1 MALQTTEA
9 FVLRTYSLAEADKIC
24 VFLTKET
31 GKVRGVAH
39 GARKVKS
46 RFGSS
51 LEPFTEVSLTYF
63 QKEGRELVS
72 ISTCEIVRSN
82 FYSAARDPETAGA
95 FSYMAELLTEF
106 LPDNEANERLYRLVG
121 AVLEAIEKESDLVL
135 VLRYFESWVLKF
147 SGFFPDI
154 SRCSSCGGVASA
166 SDLIF
171 LTADGAPRC
180 QACSDGRGLA
190 VDPALRRVIKD
201 IFGLHPTAFSRSRIH
216 PEHVSQLGGINY
228 HIIRHALERDLRS
241 YVLLKQYSAG

>member
-24 VFLTKET
+24 VFLTKDM

-46 RFGSS
+46 RFGSA

-72 ISTCEIVRSN
+72 ISTCEIVRSH

-121 AVLEAIEKESDLVL
+121 AVLEAIEKESELAL
-135 VLRYFESWVLKF
+135 VLRYFETWLLKF
-147 SGFFPDI
+147 SGFFPDL
-154 SRCSSCGGVASA
+154 SRCSSCEVAA
-166 SDLIF
+166 GAAGPIF
-171 LTADGAPRC
+171 LTAEGAPRC
-180 QACSDGRGLA
+180 EPCSGGRGLA
-190 VDPALRRVIKD
+190 VEPALRRVIKEV
-201 IFGLHPTAFSRSRIH
+201 FGLHPTAFSRSQIQ
-216 PEHVSQLGGINY
+216 PEHALQLGAINY
-228 HIIRHALERDLRS
+228 QIIRHALERDLRS
-241 YVLLKQYSAG
+241 FKLLKQYSAV